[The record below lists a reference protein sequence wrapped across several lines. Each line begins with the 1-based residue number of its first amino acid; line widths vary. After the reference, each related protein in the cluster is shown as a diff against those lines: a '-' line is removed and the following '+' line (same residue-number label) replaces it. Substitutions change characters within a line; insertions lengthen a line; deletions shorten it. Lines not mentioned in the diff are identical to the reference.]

1 MLALIA
7 TGVNVMSGVPG
18 VHLSAGESTATL
30 SSILTDLGSIFT
42 AVFGWVPTV
51 FEAILGNP
59 LLFLMIAIG
68 IPFIAIGVV
77 KRLLR
82 TR

>member
-7 TGVNVMSGVPG
+7 TGINVMSGVPG
-18 VHLSAGESTATL
+18 VHLSAGDVTL

-51 FEAILGNP
+51 FQTILGNP

>member
-1 MLALIA
+1 MLALIS
-7 TGVNVMSGVPG
+7 TGINVMSGVPG
-18 VHLSAGESTATL
+18 VHLSAGDVTL

-51 FEAILGNP
+51 FETILGNP

>member
-1 MLALIA
+1 MINALIA
-7 TGVNVMSGVPG
+7 TSFAVLPG
-18 VHLSAGESTATL
+18 NFIHLQAATPTL
-30 SSILTDLGSIFT
+30 STILEDLGTIFNK
-42 AVFGWVPTV
+42 VFDWVPTV
-51 FEAILGNP
+51 FTTILGNP

>member
-1 MLALIA
+1 MLALVS
-7 TGVNVMSGVPG
+7 TGITIMSGVPG
-18 VHLSAGESTATL
+18 VRLEAVTL

-51 FEAILGNP
+51 FETILGNP

>member
-1 MLALIA
+1 MLALVS
-7 TGVNVMSGVPG
+7 TGISIMSGVPG
-18 VHLSAGESTATL
+18 VRLDVTL

-51 FEAILGNP
+51 FETILGNP